1 MSQLEK
7 SRHSDQDPSQP
18 KIKLKKKKKEMTNTK
33 ACLRDVED
41 RLKGSKIPQLGITG
55 SENRENEK
63 QYSKR
68 EYLNSS

>member
-1 MSQLEK
+1 MA
-7 SRHSDQDPSQP
+7 
-18 KIKLKKKKKEMTNTK
+18 NTK
-33 ACLRDVED
+33 ECLRDVED

-68 EYLNSS
+68 IPEQFLEGTQTLILRFRKHKQS

>member
-1 MSQLEK
+1 MA
-7 SRHSDQDPSQP
+7 
-18 KIKLKKKKKEMTNTK
+18 NTK
-33 ACLRDVED
+33 ACLRDVQD
-41 RLKGSKIPQLGITG
+41 RLKGYKIPQLGITG

>member
-1 MSQLEK
+1 
-7 SRHSDQDPSQP
+7 
-18 KIKLKKKKKEMTNTK
+18 MTNTK

-41 RLKGSKIPQLGITG
+41 RLKGSITG

-63 QYSKR
+63 KYSKR